1 MMLGGVVRRRNM
13 ADALGEVNPIMYR
26 GFVFDEETIQSLLY
40 SKMKRWINADKITS
54 AIDVGV
60 LSNNINACCFNRPI
74 NMAELSRIG
83 RLSIL
88 AMSTTY

>member
-13 ADALGEVNPIMYR
+13 ADALGDVNPIMYR
-26 GFVFDEETIQSLLY
+26 GSVFDEETIQSLLY
-40 SKMKRWINADKITS
+40 SKMEWWINADKITS
-54 AIDVGV
+54 AIDVGL
-60 LSNNINACCFNRPI
+60 LSNNIYSCCFNRPT
-74 NMAELSRIG
+74 NMAEMSRIG